1 MRSSTRDSPPKFY
14 SRRKR
19 CVIFSTFVLAQKH
32 PFTIPRSPVEITLG
46 NSGFIDLLLH
56 GRSRSGQKITRHPV
70 FPHSN
75 EIFSGLRPS
84 QVSGRFKQFRNRD
97 FLIIKVF
104 FFFNERQGR
113 RTSCRTYRDNN
124 IFIEDLYSLD
134 AKVMFIL
141 FPRMME

>member
-104 FFFNERQGR
+104 FFSTKDREGEHRVVHTEII
-113 RTSCRTYRDNN
+113 TSLQRIY
-124 IFIEDLYSLD
+124 
-134 AKVMFIL
+134 IL
-141 FPRMME
+141 QMRKLCLFFFQE